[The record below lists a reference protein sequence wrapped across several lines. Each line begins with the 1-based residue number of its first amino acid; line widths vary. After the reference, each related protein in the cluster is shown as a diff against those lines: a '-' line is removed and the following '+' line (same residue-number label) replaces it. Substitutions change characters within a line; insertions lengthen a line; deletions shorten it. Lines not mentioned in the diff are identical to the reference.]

1 MIPKHGANSARTK
14 ACAKYKAEGRRERNK
29 GKHILAQK
37 KFTEKK
43 QQKRERRE
51 AKKGDITN
59 A

>member
-14 ACAKYKAEGRRERNK
+14 KCAKYKAEGRMKRNK
-29 GKHILAQK
+29 AKYILAQEK
-37 KFTEKK
+37 LTEKK